1 MADAGILHVEPVTTA
16 RLDDLER
23 FSQAHGRFRHCS
35 CMRWRTSGADY
46 QILGPQGRAAALAE
60 RVRAGQPVGVLAYL
74 GGEPVGWCSVAPRES
89 YIAVT
94 RSRAIPTIEGQRVWS
109 VVCFFLDPA
118 VRGSKVRPRLLEA
131 AVDYA
136 AGSGAHI
143 VEAYPWP
150 GGASYFYMG
159 PRELYASAGFH
170 DVPVPDG
177 ARPVMRRELV
187 PETAPEAASPRRAR
201 R

>member
-1 MADAGILHVEPVTTA
+1 MEADGNLHIEPVTA
-16 RLDDLER
+16 ERLEDLEH
-23 FSQAHGRFRHCS
+23 FSQAHGKFRDCS
-35 CMRWRTSGADY
+35 CMRWRTSRADF
-46 QILGPQGRAAALAE
+46 QVLGPDGRAAALAE

-74 GGEPVGWCSVAPRES
+74 GGEPVGWCSIAPRES
-89 YIAVT
+89 YVAVT
-94 RSRAIPTIEGQRVWS
+94 RSQRIPTVTGRDVWS

-131 AVDYA
+131 AIGYA
-136 AGSGAHI
+136 AESGART

-159 PRELYASAGFH
+159 PRELYLGAGFH

-177 ARPVMRRELV
+177 ARPVMRLELV
-187 PETAPEAASPRRAR
+187 PQPAPTPTRAR